1 MVGQVLLR
9 PEPVDKPEHLHLSNA
24 RKLSNQRGTPQND
37 CMDRRKFT
45 KGALVTTAALS
56 LGGMLGS
63 FADDSKSDKG
73 DKNKMKIPI
82 RLYKT
87 PW

>member
-1 MVGQVLLR
+1 
-9 PEPVDKPEHLHLSNA
+9 
-24 RKLSNQRGTPQND
+24 
-37 CMDRRKFT
+37 MDRRKFT

-73 DKNKMKIPI
+73 NKNKMKIPI
-82 RLYKT
+82 RLYKI

>member
-1 MVGQVLLR
+1 MYGPETIHQRLADGQ
-9 PEPVDKPEHLHLSNA
+9 
-24 RKLSNQRGTPQND
+24 
-37 CMDRRKFT
+37 
-45 KGALVTTAALS
+45 AALS
-56 LGGMLGS
+56 LGGVPGS
-63 FADDSKSDKG
+63 FADDSKSGNG